1 MRSRL
6 NGMVSIGEEACTGLE
21 TDGPRYFI
29 LKTCSIIHRIV
40 TMNSEAYT
48 FTENNGIIGYGNGQY
63 NVRK

>member
-29 LKTCSIIHRIV
+29 LKTCSIMLV
-40 TMNSEAYT
+40 GS
-48 FTENNGIIGYGNGQY
+48 IIY
-63 NVRK
+63 NFLVQAL